1 MQVEPWQIPILVM
14 AGIVVP
20 VSILWGIEWL
30 RSGPPPPRP
39 PSENSPGKPE
49 GRPGSNNSVG
59 NREAFEAGRALI
71 FATLTVALSVIFFVI
86 LGEEAASTV
95 TAAVT
100 AVSALVPA
108 VLTVHSLILL
118 RALRRGRGPDHGDAQ
133 HGELDT
139 Q

>member
-14 AGIVVP
+14 ACIVVP

-30 RSGPPPPRP
+30 RSGPRP

-49 GRPGSNNSVG
+49 GRPGSNDSVG
-59 NREAFEAGRALI
+59 NLEAFEAGRALI

>member
-30 RSGPPPPRP
+30 RSGPSLPPPP
-39 PSENSPGKPE
+39 P
-49 GRPGSNNSVG
+49 NNSHGKSEGGHESNGSVR

-71 FATLTVALSVIFFVI
+71 FATLTVALSVIFFVV

-118 RALRRGRGPDHGDAQ
+118 RILQRGRGQDHGDA
-133 HGELDT
+133 
-139 Q
+139 